1 VQQPTDSDAVTLG
14 ANLRDRGFTVLS
26 EPVIDADLVERAR
39 TQSQSRLAKL
49 LQRVEDLGCDP
60 FEQQYRFKE
69 IAQRQRRRWD
79 LQLQEPGT
87 GDINSTWAQLC
98 RVAIAAAT
106 PIIREAQGEAY
117 CGIEPVMIGAVI
129 SKPGETW
136 QHASPCLCELCRIRA
151 RLSDSKRF
159 LGAGVQR
166 WHSDADPD
174 FFAAAHKDPSYRLY
188 NIFIPLVDVEERSD
202 GTEFLASTD
211 LEATVRTLGSPAF
224 RPSSSFLLLLFSS
237 SASLPNDER

>member
-1 VQQPTDSDAVTLG
+1 VQQPTVPDAVTHG

-26 EPVIDADLVERAR
+26 EPVMDADLVERAR
-39 TQSQSRLAKL
+39 TQSRSRLAKL
-49 LQRVEDLGCDP
+49 LGRVEDLGCDP

-129 SKPGETW
+129 SKPG
-136 QHASPCLCELCRIRA
+136 
-151 RLSDSKRF
+151 
-159 LGAGVQR
+159 
-166 WHSDADPD
+166 DPRQN
-174 FFAAAHKDPSYRLY
+174 A
-188 NIFIPLVDVEERSD
+188 
-202 GTEFLASTD
+202 
-211 LEATVRTLGSPAF
+211 
-224 RPSSSFLLLLFSS
+224 
-237 SASLPNDER
+237 